1 MNKKNISKVKI
12 KTRIAM
18 TVICVDDEALILQRT
33 VTMLKKTKKF
43 DNVEAFLEV
52 QEALDYL
59 EGRSAQLALLD
70 IDMPEMT
77 GLELAE
83 RMKEKCPEIKIIFLT
98 GYSEYAVDAYAIHA
112 SGYLLKPIGYDK
124 LVDEIDY
131 VLGQTQTDNI
141 EEPSKASGTRV
152 RIETFGYF
160 NILVDDKPVVFKR
173 NKAKELIACL
183 VDRQGK
189 FVSRKDLFYIVW
201 EDDDYD
207 RAKQKYLDTIIRSL
221 RDTLEEYKISDI
233 FEMEKGLMRVVP
245 EKFDCDLYRFLNKDR
260 KAIESFRG
268 EYMSSYSWASE
279 TEGFLS
285 DSLNM

>member
-1 MNKKNISKVKI
+1 
-12 KTRIAM
+12 M

-43 DNVEAFLEV
+43 DNVEAFMEV
-52 QEALDYL
+52 QQALDYL
-59 EGRSAQLALLD
+59 DGQSAQLALLD

-83 RMKEKCPEIKIIFLT
+83 RMKDKCPKIKIIFLT

-124 LVDEIDY
+124 LVAEIDY
-131 VLGQTQTDNI
+131 VLGQD
-141 EEPSKASGTRV
+141 KAFEAKDDASVQDSRV
-152 RIETFGYF
+152 KIETFGFF
-160 NILVDDKPVVFKR
+160 NILVDGKPVVFKR

-221 RDTLEEYKISDI
+221 RDTLEEYGISEI

-260 KAIESFRG
+260 KAMESFRG
-268 EYMSSYSWASE
+268 EYMSSYTWASE
-279 TEGFLS
+279 TEGFLA